1 MKLINGEIK
10 MKLSGKGRYA
20 IKAMINI
27 ALNNSKQPKTL
38 LEISKH
44 QGISLSYLEQL
55 FALLRKHNL
64 VSGVRGPGGGYR
76 LSVEPKDISI
86 AQIINAINSDK
97 PAMVGSESKD
107 EVIWDNFSDRLC
119 NYLETVTLGSLI
131 EDSNSE
137 FIDSGS
143 QLSDDEPMVQDKS
156 WNIA

>member
-1 MKLINGEIK
+1 

-27 ALNNSKQPKTL
+27 ALNKSKQPKTL

-64 VSGVRGPGGGYR
+64 VSGVRGPGGGYK
-76 LSVEPKDISI
+76 LSVDPKDITI
-86 AQIINAINSDK
+86 AQIINAINSDNPSK
-97 PAMVGSESKD
+97 AITESKD
-107 EVIWDNFSDRLC
+107 EVIWDKFSARLC
-119 NYLETVTLGSLI
+119 NYLETVTLGNLI
-131 EDSNSE
+131 EDNSSE
-137 FIDSGS
+137 FVDSGV
-143 QLSDDEPMVQDKS
+143 QVADEPLVHDKS

>member
-1 MKLINGEIK
+1 

-20 IKAMINI
+20 IKEMINV
-27 ALNNSKQPKTL
+27 ALNKSKQPTTL
-38 LEISKH
+38 LEISNH

-76 LSVEPKDISI
+76 LSVEPKDITI
-86 AQIINAINSDK
+86 AQIINAINSDVPVK
-97 PAMVGSESKD
+97 TGSESKD

-137 FIDSGS
+137 FIDSRS

>member
-107 EVIWDNFSDRLC
+107 EVIWDNFSARLC

-131 EDSNSE
+131 EDNNSE
-137 FIDSGS
+137 FIDSAVPVS
-143 QLSDDEPMVQDKS
+143 EEEPNVQEKS

>member
-1 MKLINGEIK
+1 

-27 ALNNSKQPKTL
+27 ALNNTTRPKTL

-64 VSGVRGPGGGYR
+64 VSGVRGPGGGYK
-76 LSVEPKDISI
+76 LSVDPKDITI

-97 PAMVGSESKD
+97 PSTGSIESKD
-107 EVIWDNFSDRLC
+107 EVIWDKFSARLC
-119 NYLETVTLGSLI
+119 NYLETVTLGNLI
-131 EDSNSE
+131 EDNSSE
-137 FIDSGS
+137 FVDSGA
-143 QLSDDEPMVQDKS
+143 QVADEPLVQDKS

>member
-1 MKLINGEIK
+1 

-27 ALNNSKQPKTL
+27 ALNNSKKPKTL
-38 LEISKH
+38 LDISKH

-76 LSVEPKDISI
+76 LSSEPKNITI

-97 PAMVGSESKD
+97 PSMTSSERKD
-107 EVIWDNFSDRLC
+107 EVIWDKFSDRLC

-131 EDSNSE
+131 EENDSE
-137 FIDSGS
+137 FVESGV
-143 QLSDDEPMVQDKS
+143 QVTDEPLVQGKS

>member
-1 MKLINGEIK
+1 

-27 ALNNSKQPKTL
+27 ALNNTQKPKTL

-64 VSGVRGPGGGYR
+64 VSGVRGPGGGYK
-76 LSVEPKDISI
+76 LSVDPKDITI

-97 PAMVGSESKD
+97 PNMVSNESKD
-107 EVIWDNFSDRLC
+107 QVIWDKFSDRLC
-119 NYLETVTLGSLI
+119 NYLETVTLGNLI
-131 EDSNSE
+131 EEGTNSE
-137 FIDSGS
+137 FVDSGVQVS
-143 QLSDDEPMVQDKS
+143 EEPMVQDKS

>member
-1 MKLINGEIK
+1 

-64 VSGVRGPGGGYR
+64 VAGVRGPGGGYR
-76 LSVEPKDISI
+76 LSVEPKDITI
-86 AQIINAINSDK
+86 AQIINAINSDMPVK
-97 PAMVGSESKD
+97 TGSESKD

-131 EDSNSE
+131 EDSNSDI
-137 FIDSGS
+137 IDSRPK
-143 QLSDDEPMVQDKS
+143 LNDEEPMVQDKS

>member
-1 MKLINGEIK
+1 M
-10 MKLSGKGRYA
+10 
-20 IKAMINI
+20 
-27 ALNNSKQPKTL
+27 
-38 LEISKH
+38 
-44 QGISLSYLEQL
+44 
-55 FALLRKHNL
+55 
-64 VSGVRGPGGGYR
+64 SGVRGPGGGYR
-76 LSVEPKDISI
+76 LSVEPKDITI
-86 AQIINAINSDK
+86 AQIINAINSDMPVK
-97 PAMVGSESKD
+97 TGSESKD

>member
-1 MKLINGEIK
+1 

-27 ALNNSKQPKTL
+27 ALNNTTRPKTL

-64 VSGVRGPGGGYR
+64 VSGVRGPGGGYK
-76 LSVEPKDISI
+76 LSVDPKDITI

-97 PAMVGSESKD
+97 PSTASIESKD
-107 EVIWDNFSDRLC
+107 EVIWDKFSARLC

-131 EDSNSE
+131 EDNNSE
-137 FIDSGS
+137 FTESAVPV
-143 QLSDDEPMVQDKS
+143 SDEEPHAQEKS

>member
-1 MKLINGEIK
+1 

-27 ALNNSKQPKTL
+27 ALNKSKQPKTL

-76 LSVEPKDISI
+76 LSVEPKDITI
-86 AQIINAINSDK
+86 AQIINAINSDMPVK
-97 PAMVGSESKD
+97 TGSESKD

-119 NYLETVTLGSLI
+119 NLSLI
-131 EDSNSE
+131 H
-137 FIDSGS
+137 I
-143 QLSDDEPMVQDKS
+143 
-156 WNIA
+156 

>member
-1 MKLINGEIK
+1 

-107 EVIWDNFSDRLC
+107 EVIWDNFSARLC
-119 NYLETVTLGSLI
+119 IYLETVTLGSLI
-131 EDSNSE
+131 EDNNSE
-137 FIDSGS
+137 FIDSAVPVS
-143 QLSDDEPMVQDKS
+143 EEEPHVQEKS

>member
-1 MKLINGEIK
+1 

-107 EVIWDNFSDRLC
+107 EVIWDNFSARLC

-131 EDSNSE
+131 EDNNPDFTEPSST
-137 FIDSGS
+137 
-143 QLSDDEPMVQDKS
+143 LSDEEPVVQEKS
-156 WNIA
+156 WNIAWIGEINGI